1 MARAKNHGLIIAGD
15 GVSAALAVLAMA
27 QRRPDLPLLLVG
39 EAERFGGDRS
49 LFVLDGQLSGEER
62 LFLDP
67 LTAARWDGFYV
78 SFPGRSRKLKLAC
91 RLVSPGLI
99 DAAMRRD
106 VPAERLRTGRKVVA
120 VRDTS
125 LLLDG
130 GDSLAGDGAL
140 DARAWAQQTTL
151 DLGWRHVV
159 ARTYEFAAP
168 HRVDLPVLVDSA
180 ASRGAAEGAA
190 CAHFSLMPLSPTRL
204 LVEHVRYAGSPEPA
218 GASAAAEIDPYL
230 RLRGWSG
237 GDIVEETEA
246 SLPIALG
253 GDFDAYYRIGGA
265 RVAKIGPRGGFFFPT
280 LGSPLPDAARTA
292 LLLAHQRDLSG
303 PALHDTFEQE
313 APALWKR
320 REPQRGF
327 DRRLLA
333 GQGCTALE
341 SLFGLEPALVD
352 RYFGERLGLFDR
364 RKLAAL

>member
-1 MARAKNHGLIIAGD
+1 MARGKNHGLMIAGD
-15 GVSAALAVLAMA
+15 GVSAALAALAVA

-39 EAERFGGDRS
+39 EAERFGGDRL
-49 LFVLDGQLSGEER
+49 LFVLDGQLDEEER
-62 LFLDP
+62 AFLDP

-91 RLVSPGLI
+91 RLVSPDLI
-99 DAAMRRD
+99 DAAVRRD
-106 VPAERLRTGRKVVA
+106 VPEERLLTGRKIVA

-159 ARTYEFAAP
+159 ARTYDFAAP
-168 HRVDLPVLVDSA
+168 HRVDLPVLVDSTA
-180 ASRGAAEGAA
+180 AGGPA
-190 CAHFSLMPLSPTRL
+190 CAHFTLMPLSPTRL
-204 LVEHVRYAGSPEPA
+204 LVEHVRYAASPEPA
-218 GASAAAEIDPYL
+218 GASGVAGIEPYL

-237 GDIVEETEA
+237 GEIVDETEA
-246 SLPIALG
+246 ALPIALG
-253 GDFDAYYRIGGA
+253 GDFAAYYRIGGA

-280 LGSPLPDAARTA
+280 LGSPLPDAVRTA
-292 LLLAHQRDLSG
+292 LILAHQRDLTG
-303 PALHDTFEQE
+303 PALHETFEQE
-313 APALWKR
+313 ALALWKR

-341 SLFGLEPALVD
+341 SLFGLEPALID
-352 RYFGERLGLFDR
+352 RYFGERLGMFDR